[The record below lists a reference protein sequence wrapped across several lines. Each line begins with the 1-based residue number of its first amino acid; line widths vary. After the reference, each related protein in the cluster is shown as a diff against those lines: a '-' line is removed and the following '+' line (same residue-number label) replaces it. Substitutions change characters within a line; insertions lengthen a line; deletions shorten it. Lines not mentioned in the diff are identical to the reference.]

1 MKEFIRNK
9 KIGKKLQFSFGAV
22 MSIFVVTIAAV
33 IICIMMINNKM
44 ENFYNKPYVNSVKQM
59 EIRKEIQYA
68 GKQILWAMTTDN
80 EKETEE
86 HLKEAEEFSKR
97 AANNIEELKAN
108 FQNKEIISELE
119 SSIAELKL
127 IE

>member
-1 MKEFIRNK
+1 
-9 KIGKKLQFSFGAV
+9 